1 MFRQFMNTHKM
12 LEIKN
17 LLVIFLSFGIHST
30 DDRGHV
36 TKNSGVHQGYNLL
49 EGKKIGID
57 NVNLPPMNIM
67 IMENIFSSLVFPE
80 TFPKPMVV
88 NEELVKYKAVV

>member
-1 MFRQFMNTHKM
+1 
-12 LEIKN
+12 
-17 LLVIFLSFGIHST
+17 
-30 DDRGHV
+30 
-36 TKNSGVHQGYNLL
+36 
-49 EGKKIGID
+49 
-57 NVNLPPMNIM
+57 MNIM